1 MFCFLCVPA
10 CAFLH
15 TSSGMQSTHSVL
27 RQRKIGNVRLS
38 KPIYIT
44 YFLKF
49 FMAKTISKEIPLAEI
64 TLRRYEKPS
73 KLSDRE
79 LVRKLCLS
87 IGLLQPGDSRDV
99 IVDILH
105 VLLKAKKLNKALTSE
120 EIEKEVI
127 NARKKQKLPLL
138 GIASSNIRRQIKR
151 LRDLFLVE
159 KIKNSYRISEF
170 ENLGVIFEEKIEKF
184 YLKSIV
190 DRVKEYFESVR

>member
-1 MFCFLCVPA
+1 M
-10 CAFLH
+10 
-15 TSSGMQSTHSVL
+15 T
-27 RQRKIGNVRLS
+27 
-38 KPIYIT
+38 
-44 YFLKF
+44 
-49 FMAKTISKEIPLAEI
+49 KTISKEIPLAEI

-73 KLSDRE
+73 KLSERE

-105 VLLKAKKLNKALTSE
+105 VLLRAKKQKKMLTSD
-120 EIEKEVI
+120 EIEKEVVDV
-127 NARKKQKLPLL
+127 RKKQKLALF

-159 KIKNSYRISEF
+159 KVKNEYRIAEF
-170 ENLGVIFEEKIEKF
+170 EEMNVIFEEKIEKF

-190 DRVKEYFESVR
+190 DRVKEYFESVS